1 MNDQSLSAPQDWQWE
16 VVEENQ
22 EPIAQREMPVA
33 TVTRGL
39 ARTAARASEAALGV
53 PGDIAS
59 SLLSLGNLAYNKA
72 TGEQSPLGNVSDY
85 LPTSKNIKEYG
96 TKTIEKA
103 LLPKDYLEPQG
114 EGEQLAD
121 NIISDFSSI
130 IMPVGGALGLA
141 GKGGKIAKGAVKSA
155 AISSGLGNIAGFL
168 TKNIT
173 GNEGAA
179 EGVKAGT
186 MLLTSLVGSPRMIN
200 KAQELYEK
208 AKGLVPETAQV
219 TTKPIGDAL
228 NKIDKLLVGQKEN
241 RGGKALQS
249 FLESEAHKIANT
261 SSASVDDIIRF
272 KQGFNKYLREN
283 PSLRDVGDATK
294 QLREGIN
301 HTIDAYGKTN
311 PSFLNAYRSADQLY
325 SEALKSNKLQDFIAS
340 STKKIASKGLKTK
353 GVLQLLGLGSY
364 AAKALPALGA
374 ASVAGAVTYPI
385 AEIYKRIPG
394 LLEKPA
400 VRRYYAQTLKQ
411 AAKGSR
417 PGVIKAVI
425 GLDKAIEKE
434 ERDTETNWQWEV
446 ID

>member
-1 MNDQSLSAPQDWQWE
+1 MNDQSLGRYEILDDI
-16 VVEENQ
+16 Q
-22 EPIAQREMPVA
+22 EPSSAKETPVG

-39 ARTAARASEAALGV
+39 ARTAARAGEAALGV

-59 SLLSLGNLAYNKA
+59 GLLSLGNLAYNKT
-72 TGEQSPLGNVSDY
+72 TGEKSPLSGASDY

-96 TKTIEKA
+96 TKNIEKA

-114 EGEQLAD
+114 EGEELAD
-121 NIISDFSSI
+121 TIISDFTSI
-130 IMPVGGALGLA
+130 LMPVGGAIGLA
-141 GKGGKIAKGAVKSA
+141 GKGGKLAKGAVKSA
-155 AISSGLGNIAGFL
+155 ALSSGLGNVAGFL

-173 GNEGAA
+173 GSEGAG

-186 MLLTSLVGSPRMIN
+186 MLLTSLVGAPRMIN
-200 KAQELYEK
+200 KAQEMYEK
-208 AKGLVPETAQV
+208 AKGLAPETAQV

-241 RGGKALQS
+241 KGGKALKS
-249 FLESEAHKIANT
+249 FIESEAHTLANS

-272 KQGFNKYLREN
+272 KQGFNKYIREN
-283 PSLRDVGDATK
+283 PALKDVSDATK

-301 HTIDAYGKTN
+301 QVIDTYGKTN
-311 PSFLNAYRSADQLY
+311 PSFLNTYRSADQLY
-325 SEALKSNKLQDFIAS
+325 SEALKSNKIQDFIAN

-374 ASVAGAVTYPI
+374 AGVLGAVTYPV

-394 LLEKPA
+394 LLQKPA
-400 VRRYYAQTLKQ
+400 VRRYYAQTLQQ

-417 PGVIKAVI
+417 PGVIKAVMQ
-425 GLDKAIEKE
+425 LDKAMEKE
-434 ERDTETNWQWEV
+434 ERDTQSMGRYE
-446 ID
+446 IMD